1 MGNGL
6 KSYSLLHN
14 HETIIRKR
22 LALTD
27 LNGLSAR
34 LCENYVVERVV
45 LKTIFFFFNRQSLAV
60 YITRPII
67 DIVWFMRRDEL

>member
-14 HETIIRKR
+14 HETSIRER

-34 LCENYVVERVV
+34 LCENYVVERV
-45 LKTIFFFFNRQSLAV
+45 LKKKKFFL
-60 YITRPII
+60 
-67 DIVWFMRRDEL
+67 